1 MLVMLTGTGIALKG
15 PLLSSYSHPSYQTAG
30 LQLDGVKDMD
40 SKSRL
45 RFGLTGKMSKRC
57 NEAFL

>member
-1 MLVMLTGTGIALKG
+1 MLAMLTGTGIALKD
-15 PLLSSYSHPSYQTAG
+15 PLLSSYYHPLYQTAG

-45 RFGLTGKMSKRC
+45 RFGLTRRMSEGR
-57 NEAFL
+57 NQAFL